1 VPSSGNFPGIVIE
14 SEEAKAAAADPNASF
29 RSRMAGRKAEVVYE
43 EDIYVGYRY
52 YSSFEKE
59 VAYEFGYGLSYTR
72 FTYDNLRL
80 SSDEFEDSISVSIDI
95 ENAGQIAGKEV
106 VQIYLSAPPGKL
118 NKPREEL
125 AAFGKTRLLEPG
137 QSQTLTFELSARD
150 LAFFDTSSSSW
161 LAEAGEYTVK
171 AGASSSD
178 IKQTA
183 YFRLGKDIV
192 VKKVNK
198 ALSPEREIHVLL
210 P

>member
-1 VPSSGNFPGIVIE
+1 
-14 SEEAKAAAADPNASF
+14 
-29 RSRMAGRKAEVVYE
+29 MAGRKAEVVYE

-72 FTYDNLRL
+72 FAYDNLRL
-80 SSDEFEDSISVSIDI
+80 SSDEFMDSISVSIDI
-95 ENAGQIAGKEV
+95 ENAGRIAGKEV
-106 VQIYLSAPPGKL
+106 VQIYLSTPSGKL

-125 AAFGKTRLLEPG
+125 AAFAKTRLLEPG
-137 QSQTLTFELSARD
+137 QSQTLTFKLSAQD
-150 LAFFDTSSSSW
+150 LASFDTASSSW
-161 LAEAGEYTVK
+161 LAEAGQYTVK

-183 YFRLGKDIV
+183 SFRLGKDIV

-198 ALSPEREIHVLL
+198 ALSPQREINILR